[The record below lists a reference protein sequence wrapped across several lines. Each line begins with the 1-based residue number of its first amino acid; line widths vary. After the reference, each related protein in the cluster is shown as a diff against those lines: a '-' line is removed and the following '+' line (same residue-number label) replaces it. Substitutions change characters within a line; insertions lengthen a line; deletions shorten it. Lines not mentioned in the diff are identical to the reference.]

1 MEPDGQ
7 FDYRPFS
14 TIARPLCT
22 RKSSNLQPYDPK
34 SHNAAGELCRLSK
47 ECIELALVQGDP
59 TIIGKFVRPVDL
71 SGTFSTSLHC
81 CNEAL
86 RQRANNDRKAAIE
99 DRYSP
104 FPNCGKA
111 IVTQKLTL
119 HWDVIGA
126 LWW

>member
-1 MEPDGQ
+1 MATSFRADRLKRSPPTAFGATMEPDGQ

-71 SGTFSTSLHC
+71 SGTFSTS
-81 CNEAL
+81 
-86 RQRANNDRKAAIE
+86 
-99 DRYSP
+99 
-104 FPNCGKA
+104 
-111 IVTQKLTL
+111 
-119 HWDVIGA
+119 
-126 LWW
+126 